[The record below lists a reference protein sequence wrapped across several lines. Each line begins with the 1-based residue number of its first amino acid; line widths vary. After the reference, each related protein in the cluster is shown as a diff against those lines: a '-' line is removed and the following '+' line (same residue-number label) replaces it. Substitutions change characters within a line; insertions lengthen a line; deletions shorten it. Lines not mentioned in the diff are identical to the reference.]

1 MENGL
6 AIIEFTEAE
15 VKGVHIDQEA
25 LEFARLNAL
34 TKKRRDQIEACQ
46 RREERN
52 RSRAERMKQKRR
64 AYNIRSFWY
73 VASRLGI
80 AGAVAWAGTAGMV
93 APGIWIPVTLFA
105 VSAACVRFW
114 AWLGRCFADG

>member
-25 LEFARLNAL
+25 LEFAMLNAL
-34 TKKRRDQIEACQ
+34 TKKRREQMEARQ

-52 RSRAERMKQKRR
+52 RNRAERMKEQRR
-64 AYNIRSFWY
+64 SYNIRSFWY
-73 VASRLGI
+73 IASRLCI
-80 AGAVAWAGTAGMV
+80 CGAVAWAGRLGMV
-93 APGIWIPVTLFA
+93 APGICIPVALFA
-105 VSAACVRFW
+105 VSAACVRFG
-114 AWLGRCFADG
+114 AWLGKSASN

>member
-52 RSRAERMKQKRR
+52 RSRAERVKEQRR
-64 AYNIRSFWY
+64 FYNIRSFWY
-73 VASRLGI
+73 IVSRLCIGW
-80 AGAVAWAGTAGMV
+80 AVALAGSAGMV
-93 APGIWIPVTLFA
+93 APGICIPVTLFA
-105 VSAACVRFW
+105 VSLACMRFGT
-114 AWLGRCFADG
+114 WLGRCFADG